1 MKVAAV
7 QRRFLELVT
16 SAFLIVS
23 VAAKPAAVSVPE
35 IWPTPQ
41 EQKSRPDGFQVPN
54 IAALIVDND
63 TDQPA
68 LRVVQEV
75 LKVAGV
81 KQFITTD
88 NHKSLPGSA
97 LHVYIGG
104 PSENNASANAL
115 RALGLKGPDD
125 LKAEGYALGIGRDS
139 KKNSVVVLSGRD
151 KVGTFYAAQ
160 SLRQLVVPLGGKFWL
175 PSVEIRDWPSTDLR
189 GTIEV
194 FYGVPWST
202 EERLDQFDFYAK
214 TKQNS
219 YTYSPKD
226 DPFLRQKWREPYP
239 ADEIVTLKKLADRA
253 REDHIEFTFAISP
266 GIDVCYSSDNDEKA
280 LIDKFQSLWNI
291 GVRGF
296 LVPFDDISYT
306 KWNCDEDQTKWGTG
320 GHAAGLAQ
328 ADFLNRVQKNFI
340 DTHPGAGRLQ
350 MISTEYKNTTETPY
364 RAALR
369 EELDERIIVF
379 WTGPSTIT
387 SNITATVAKE
397 AKKVFGH
404 DIFIGDNY
412 PVNDYVCDRL
422 LLGPY
427 NGREAGVSDEV
438 YGIAVNPM
446 PQSQASKIAIFGSG
460 SYLWNSHAYNANAT
474 WLAGLKYI
482 GGPIWPALK
491 VFAENQFSSALNPQE
506 SLVLRPLLEQF
517 WTSYNST
524 GRDLGR
530 RSRELTEYFDLMTD
544 ATSQL
549 KRKMNPTFVKQSEG
563 WLDKLGLYGKAGRTA
578 VNMLTAQRAGLESTV
593 RKEREA
599 LQNLRDQM
607 GNISMTACP
616 VGKCRQFNPTVAPG
630 IMEPFL
636 NSTVAI
642 TDKWLRA

>member
-88 NHKSLPGSA
+88 NHKSPPGSA

-104 PSENNASANAL
+104 PSKNNASANAL

-266 GIDVCYSSDNDEKA
+266 GIDICYSSDNDEKA

-306 KWNCDEDQTKWGTG
+306 KWNCDEDQAKWGTG

-328 ADFLNRVQKNFI
+328 ADFLNR
-340 DTHPGAGRLQ
+340 
-350 MISTEYKNTTETPY
+350 
-364 RAALR
+364 
-369 EELDERIIVF
+369 
-379 WTGPSTIT
+379 TGPSTIT
-387 SNITATVAKE
+387 SNITATIAKE
-397 AKKVFGH
+397 AKKVFSH
-404 DIFIGDNY
+404 DILIGDNY
-412 PVNDYVCDRL
+412 PVNDYIYDRL

-460 SYLWNSHAYNANAT
+460 LYLWNSHAYNANAT

-517 WTSYNST
+517 WASYNST

-549 KRKMNPTFVKQSEG
+549 KRKMNPTFVEQSEG

>member
-41 EQKSRPDGFQVPN
+41 EQKSRPDGFQVPK

-68 LRVVQEV
+68 LRVVQE
-75 LKVAGV
+75 
-81 KQFITTD
+81 
-88 NHKSLPGSA
+88 SLPGSA

-160 SLRQLVVPLGGKFWL
+160 SLRQLVLPLGGKFWL

-219 YTYSPKD
+219 YTYSSKD

-239 ADEIVTLKKLADRA
+239 ADEIATLKKLADRA
-253 REDHIEFTFAISP
+253 REDHI
-266 GIDVCYSSDNDEKA
+266 DSDNNEKA

-340 DTHPGAGRLQ
+340 DTHPGAGR
-350 MISTEYKNTTETPY
+350 
-364 RAALR
+364 
-369 EELDERIIVF
+369 
-379 WTGPSTIT
+379 
-387 SNITATVAKE
+387 
-397 AKKVFGH
+397 
-404 DIFIGDNY
+404 
-412 PVNDYVCDRL
+412 
-422 LLGPY
+422 
-427 NGREAGVSDEV
+427 
-438 YGIAVNPM
+438 
-446 PQSQASKIAIFGSG
+446 
-460 SYLWNSHAYNANAT
+460 
-474 WLAGLKYI
+474 
-482 GGPIWPALK
+482 
-491 VFAENQFSSALNPQE
+491 SS
-506 SLVLRPLLEQF
+506 
-517 WTSYNST
+517 
-524 GRDLGR
+524 
-530 RSRELTEYFDLMTD
+530 
-544 ATSQL
+544 
-549 KRKMNPTFVKQSEG
+549 
-563 WLDKLGLYGKAGRTA
+563 
-578 VNMLTAQRAGLESTV
+578 
-593 RKEREA
+593 
-599 LQNLRDQM
+599 
-607 GNISMTACP
+607 
-616 VGKCRQFNPTVAPG
+616 
-630 IMEPFL
+630 
-636 NSTVAI
+636 
-642 TDKWLRA
+642 